1 MQTLLIILDYRIMK
15 KSFEPSWRD
24 KNFELS
30 SILQDIPHGQLFVL
44 TDSHTAACCLPLFAE
59 SIGDFSF
66 HLLTLDAGERSKNL
80 ASVQVVW
87 DFLLE
92 HHATRE
98 ALLINLGGGMI
109 TDLGGFAAA
118 TYMRG
123 IRFVNIPTTLLAM
136 VDASSG
142 GKTGFDYRGVKN
154 VIGSFTP
161 PLATIIHPEFLVSL
175 PKKEVLSGLAEML
188 KHALIASEKEWVRLL
203 QILNEEDSK
212 ELFINSLSDTGA
224 LQASIKIKEN
234 IVTQDPREEGR
245 RKILNFGHTVGH
257 AIEATSL
264 EESRD
269 GKLLNSPSLPHGYCV
284 VWGMV
289 AEVYLSVVHTGCPRS
304 VLQQLVQVMLQYYG
318 RPTCNCKQREKL
330 IERMYQ
336 DKKNCAN
343 KTPNFTLLRNI
354 GEPII
359 NQHITEKDIDEA
371 LEYLFSL

>member
-1 MQTLLIILDYRIMK
+1 
-15 KSFEPSWRD
+15 
-24 KNFELS
+24 
-30 SILQDIPHGQLFVL
+30 
-44 TDSHTAACCLPLFAE
+44 
-59 SIGDFSF
+59 
-66 HLLTLDAGERSKNL
+66 
-80 ASVQVVW
+80 
-87 DFLLE
+87 
-92 HHATRE
+92 
-98 ALLINLGGGMI
+98 
-109 TDLGGFAAA
+109 
-118 TYMRG
+118 
-123 IRFVNIPTTLLAM
+123 
-136 VDASSG
+136 
-142 GKTGFDYRGVKN
+142 
-154 VIGSFTP
+154 
-161 PLATIIHPEFLVSL
+161 
-175 PKKEVLSGLAEML
+175 ML
-188 KHALIASEKEWVRLL
+188 KHALIASENEWVRLL

-234 IVTQDPREEGR
+234 IVTQDPREEGQ